1 MDLIS
6 QTTENCNLEAKIS
19 RLLINLG
26 ITARLKGYGY
36 LITGIKMAIME
47 PERVSS
53 ITKELYPEIAQKHK
67 TSPDKVERGIRHAVQ
82 SALIQGRVCELNKLL
97 ECQAYKEGE
106 RITNSQF
113 IALSADG
120 LRYKLQ
126 DKE

>member
-1 MDLIS
+1 MDPIS